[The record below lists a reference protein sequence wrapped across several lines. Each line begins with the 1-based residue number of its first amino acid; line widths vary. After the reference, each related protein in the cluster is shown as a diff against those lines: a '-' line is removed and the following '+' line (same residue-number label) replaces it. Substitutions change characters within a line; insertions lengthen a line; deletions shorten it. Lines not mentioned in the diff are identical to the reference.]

1 MRGRDVGIGP
11 NQFVIGLAYLVGNQK
26 KETPMRH
33 EKPEAPPTHSLK
45 AATTTALREERR
57 PAVRKVV

>member
-1 MRGRDVGIGP
+1 
-11 NQFVIGLAYLVGNQK
+11 
-26 KETPMRH
+26 MRH